1 MPSQPAPGPD
11 NRRLTIKKYSN
22 RRFYDA
28 TRSCHVTLSD
38 MYTLICG
45 GHDLTIIDSETR
57 EDITNVVLTQII
69 LERDAPKLTI
79 FPANILHQMIRTKH
93 HMLDSVLEQ
102 FFHQV
107 LSGHRESQERW
118 ARFLQNTLG
127 FMPPAASASMDWSR
141 QWMDMFAGRGAGPRS
156 AADAG
161 TRSASDTG
169 PRSDFGAAAAGPQ
182 EPDSPFGDDDD
193 APAERAKPAAGRN
206 SESSARNS
214 DSAARNAETAGR
226 DSDSAGR
233 NSNSAARNAESA
245 GRNSELEELRKQ
257 VSDLTRRVEKMTRPR
272 GR

>member
-1 MPSQPAPGPD
+1 MPAQPAPSPD

-38 MYTLICG
+38 MHALVCA
-45 GHDLTIIDSETR
+45 GHELAIIDSETR

-93 HMLDSVLEQ
+93 HLLDSVLEQ

-127 FMPPAASASMDWSR
+127 FMPPAATASMDWSR
-141 QWMDMFAGRGAGPRS
+141 QWMDMFAGRGVGQRPPTPS
-156 AADAG
+156 GADAD
-161 TRSASDTG
+161 SAMPPDPAIHPET
-169 PRSDFGAAAAGPQ
+169 AAA
-182 EPDSPFGDDDD
+182 
-193 APAERAKPAAGRN
+193 PAARGP
-206 SESSARNS
+206 
-214 DSAARNAETAGR
+214 
-226 DSDSAGR
+226 
-233 NSNSAARNAESA
+233 
-245 GRNSELEELRKQ
+245 ELDELRKQ
-257 VSDLTRRVEKMTRPR
+257 VSELTRRVEKMTRQR
-272 GR
+272 GS